1 MDEVEK
7 APVSVLVVDDQAPFR
22 RAASTVVA
30 LTKGFE
36 MVGEAQSGEEA
47 ETMVDALSPRLVL
60 MDINMDGIDGIEATR
75 RIKAAHPEV
84 VVVLLSTYSEDD
96 LPTGART
103 CGAAAYLNKERFG
116 PSALRELAEE
126 SGLEN

>member
-1 MDEVEK
+1 MDAVDE

-22 RAASTVVA
+22 RAAATVVA
-30 LTKGFE
+30 LTNGFE
-36 MVGEAQSGEEA
+36 MVGEARSGEEA
-47 ETMVDALSPRLVL
+47 EEMVTSLSPRLVL

-84 VVVLLSTYSEDD
+84 MVVLLSTYDEDD
-96 LPTGART
+96 LPLGARS

-116 PSALRELAEE
+116 PAALRELVE
-126 SGLEN
+126 

>member
-1 MDEVEK
+1 MAAVGE

-22 RAASTVVA
+22 RAAATVVS
-30 LTKGFE
+30 LTNGFE
-36 MVGEAQSGEEA
+36 MVGEARSGEEA
-47 ETMVDALSPRLVL
+47 EELVTSLSPHLVL

-84 VVVLLSTYSEDD
+84 MVVLLSTYAEDD
-96 LPTGART
+96 LPLGART

-116 PSALRELAEE
+116 PAALQELVAT
-126 SGLEN
+126 GG

>member
-1 MDEVEK
+1 MDEVEET
-7 APVSVLVVDDQAPFR
+7 PVSVLVVDDQAPFR

-36 MVGEAQSGEEA
+36 MVGEARSGEEA
-47 ETMVDALSPRLVL
+47 ETMVTELSPRLVL

-96 LPTGART
+96 LPAGART

-116 PSALRELAEE
+116 PAALQELAGEN
-126 SGLEN
+126 GLN

>member
-1 MDEVEK
+1 MDEVEET
-7 APVSVLVVDDQAPFR
+7 PVSVLVVDDQAPFR

-36 MVGEAQSGEEA
+36 MVGEARSGEEA
-47 ETMVDALSPRLVL
+47 ETMVTALSPRLVL

-96 LPTGART
+96 LPAGART

-116 PSALRELAEE
+116 PAALQELAGEN
-126 SGLEN
+126 GLN

>member
-1 MDEVEK
+1 MDEVDK

-36 MVGEAQSGEEA
+36 MVGEARSGEEA
-47 ETMVDALSPRLVL
+47 ETMVTALSPRLVL

-96 LPTGART
+96 LPADALT

-116 PSALRELAEE
+116 PTALQELAGAN
-126 SGLEN
+126 GLN